1 MCVVFIS
8 GHIMTLR
15 KLTGGKRMCN
25 FFLAGCSGC
34 QGLILLTPPPRHVGT
49 VGSPFRRWHQ
59 DTGSIL
65 QEESL
70 ALPGKQRM

>member
-25 FFLAGCSGC
+25 FFLLDVLVA
-34 QGLILLTPPPRHVGT
+34 R
-49 VGSPFRRWHQ
+49 
-59 DTGSIL
+59 
-65 QEESL
+65 
-70 ALPGKQRM
+70 A